1 MHCFTQDLTQC
12 RGKSP
17 SGWRKPCCATDCRQL
32 LKAFHRRAPQA
43 RLLIRSM
50 GCYDIRDGLM
60 DGSLDVGL
68 FYENIGGLSSQ
79 LVTHPVGTFPVVL
92 TAAPQVKALGP
103 DFVAPDHQ
111 VPLPFLINEPNSI
124 FRQMF
129 EGYLREK
136 AIRMDHT
143 IELGSIPTIKHL
155 VENEVGVTFLPR
167 FAVEDALAAGRLVE
181 LGDRDGGARALG
193 GVRSSQEQVD
203 QPADGVLFGDC
214 HCSGRIAPSAAEKQ

>member
-1 MHCFTQDLTQC
+1 
-12 RGKSP
+12 
-17 SGWRKPCCATDCRQL
+17 
-32 LKAFHRRAPQA
+32 
-43 RLLIRSM
+43 M

-68 FYENIGGLSSQ
+68 FYENIRGLSSQ

-167 FAVEDALAAGRLVE
+167 FAVEDALAAGRHPFQE
-181 LGDRDGGARALG
+181 L
-193 GVRSSQEQVD
+193 
-203 QPADGVLFGDC
+203 
-214 HCSGRIAPSAAEKQ
+214 K